1 MVFDANA
8 FLLSMLI
15 GGVGFVAFVY
25 GKKQSRLPQMLA
37 GVTLMAF
44 PYFVSNLWLML
55 GIAVA
60 VVGAMFVAIRLG
72 A

>member
-1 MVFDANA
+1 MGFDANA

-15 GGVGFVAFVY
+15 SGIGFVAFAY
-25 GKKQSRLPQMLA
+25 GKKVSRLPQMVA

-44 PYFVSNLWLML
+44 PYFVSNIWLML
-55 GIAVA
+55 GIAVT
-60 VVGAMFVAIRLG
+60 VVGAMGVAIRAG